1 MIIKRSSSNWN
12 HQQSTPSQSRIR
24 NSSSWTSSS
33 LCANSSSIVFCSNF
47 TLPIIFQRERE
58 RERGT
63 ALAYCWPSTLVRAL
77 PTTCH
82 FGYRGR
88 IVSKSLKCP
97 YHKLRAFSGAAL
109 PERRN
114 LKALKKHKWL
124 YTTLLNLEDH
134 INCSKY
140 TTFDI
145 SVSSPN
151 NVQR

>member
-1 MIIKRSSSNWN
+1 ME
-12 HQQSTPSQSRIR
+12 PSQSRIR
-24 NSSSWTSSS
+24 ISSSWTSSA
-33 LCANSSSIVFCSNF
+33 LCANSSSIVFCSYF
-47 TLPIIFQRERE
+47 TLPFIFQ

-97 YHKLRAFSGAAL
+97 YHKLRAFSGEAL

-134 INCSKY
+134 INCHNIYDFWYNRKF
-140 TTFDI
+140 TQQLTKVGPFGFI
-145 SVSSPN
+145 I
-151 NVQR
+151 QM